1 MRERDVR
8 PAVTESP
15 GRGSETLDKYTC
27 WINGNPNRGERF
39 LPLVDPSTG
48 EPFALAEA
56 ADERVVDEA
65 LESAARAF
73 VAWRRRS
80 AADRAGVLHRIAGT
94 LGERSDE
101 FAAALSLEAGK
112 PFQAALDEVRST
124 ATLFDY
130 YAEEGLRLTGEIPL
144 LGYPREHVLVVR
156 EPVGVAAA
164 VTPFNYPLSTL
175 ACKAAPAL
183 AAGCAVVAKP
193 DEHTP
198 VCTIML
204 ARAAMD
210 AGLPP
215 GAFNVVLGPGP
226 EAGHFL
232 VRHRIPRV
240 VTFTGSGKVGKLIQA
255 ESARYARKV
264 ILELGGQSPA
274 IIRADADWRQ
284 ALPQII
290 RQAYKNCGQ
299 YCYRI
304 SRVYAEEGIFEAFL
318 AALTEEVAR
327 LRVGPASEPWTE
339 IGPLNN
345 ADILARVESQ
355 VARAVADGA
364 RLVLGGA
371 RPKEPAGGFYYLPT
385 ILAED
390 SAALPV
396 ATEEIFGPVLIVSP
410 FRDAEETIRLCN
422 ATPYGL
428 AAYLFTGNLGEGL
441 HWAKEL
447 EVGSVWVNRVH
458 GAYHEAPFGGRKESG
473 LGRERSRFGLEEFT
487 ELKTIYVSY

>member
-1 MRERDVR
+1 MMTSLERLD
-8 PAVTESP
+8 
-15 GRGSETLDKYTC
+15 TLDKHTC
-27 WINGNPNRGERF
+27 WINGDLNRGERF

-48 EPFALAEA
+48 LTFALAEA
-56 ADERVVDEA
+56 ADERTVDAA

-73 VAWRRRS
+73 ITWRKNT
-80 AADRAGVLHRIAGT
+80 AAERAGCLHRMAAA
-94 LGERSDE
+94 LRDRSDE

-112 PFQAALDEVRST
+112 PFHAAADEVLST

-144 LGYPREHVLVVR
+144 LGHPREHVLVVR

-198 VCTIML
+198 VCTLML
-204 ARAAMD
+204 ARAGSR

-215 GAFNVVLGPGP
+215 GAFNVVLGPGS
-226 EAGHFL
+226 EAGHVL
-232 VRHRIPRV
+232 ARHRIPRI
-240 VTFTGSGKVGKLIQA
+240 VTFTGSSRVGKLIQA

-264 ILELGGQSPA
+264 VLELGGQSPA
-274 IIRADADWRQ
+274 IVRADADWRQ
-284 ALPQII
+284 ALPQIVG
-290 RQAYKNCGQ
+290 QAYKNCGQ

-304 SRVYAEEGIFEAFL
+304 SRVYVEASIFEPFL
-318 AALTEEVAR
+318 AALEDTVSR
-327 LRVGPASEPWTE
+327 LRVGPASAPDTE

-355 VARAVADGA
+355 VERAMKAGA
-364 RLVLGGA
+364 RLVLGGG
-371 RPKEPAGGFYYLPT
+371 RPESPRGGFYYLPT
-385 ILAED
+385 ILTED
-390 SAALPV
+390 ADHAPA
-396 ATEEIFGPVLIVSP
+396 ATEEIFGPVLILTP
-410 FRDAEETIRLCN
+410 FRDAAEVIRQCN